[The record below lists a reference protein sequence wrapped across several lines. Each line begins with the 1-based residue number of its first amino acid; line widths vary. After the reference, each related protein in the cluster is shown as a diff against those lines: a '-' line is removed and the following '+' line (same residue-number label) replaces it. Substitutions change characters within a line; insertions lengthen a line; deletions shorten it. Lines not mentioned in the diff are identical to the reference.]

1 MLATKTKVAYKAFGL
16 SIISE
21 IPLSELVQINGK
33 VNSVD
38 LEIEFADLTNLWLE
52 LSNPQSPFVIRENF
66 VMFQVPN
73 IATFCIQ
80 NGNKIFVSPLAE
92 YDEDITRL
100 YLLGTCM
107 GALLMQRKIYPLHG
121 SAIAINGK
129 AYAIVGESGAGKS
142 TLASAF
148 LKEGYQ
154 LLSDDV
160 IAVSLTKD
168 DAIPYITPSYPQQ
181 KLWQESLTNFGM
193 DTNQYRSIHGRETKY
208 NVPVTSNYFNK
219 PLPLA
224 GVFELVKSE
233 NT

>member
-1 MLATKTKVAYKAFGL
+1 MLKPLYTKLMYKGFKHNHFIGVERMVATKTKVTYKAFGL

-21 IPLSELVQINGK
+21 IPLSELVEVTEK

-66 VMFQVPN
+66 VMFQVPDV
-73 IATFCIQ
+73 ATFCIQ

-92 YDEDITRL
+92 YDEDIIRL

-160 IAVSLTKD
+160 IAVSFSPD
-168 DAIPYITPSYPQQ
+168 ESIPYITTILSATEAY
-181 KLWQESLTNFGM
+181 
-193 DTNQYRSIHGRETKY
+193 GRK
-208 NVPVTSNYFNK
+208 V
-219 PLPLA
+219 
-224 GVFELVKSE
+224 
-233 NT
+233 